1 MSEEKEIQNK
11 DVENV
16 KKSEDVTNNGKNK
29 KIIAISLVSLVGII
43 ALIAIIIFVIG
54 ALGKP
59 SKKVSEQLV
68 KDYLEAVNDDDGDKF
83 TDLIDLSGYVI
94 YKEEDLK
101 KFDNKYKDKEKYL
114 KKYMEEKSY
123 DEKADVKDAIAKTFK
138 NNSSYKHNE
147 YSLKEITSIKKSEK
161 SKKVVV
167 IKAKVK
173 SKSKY
178 YDSTDTVNLKMYV
191 VKVSGEYKIV
201 GAELD

>member
-29 KIIAISLVSLVGII
+29 KIIAISLVSLVGVI

-101 KFDNKYKDKEKYL
+101 KFDNKYKDKEKHL
-114 KKYMEEKSY
+114 KII
-123 DEKADVKDAIAKTFK
+123 V
-138 NNSSYKHNE
+138 H
-147 YSLKEITSIKKSEK
+147 TSIMN
-161 SKKVVV
+161 
-167 IKAKVK
+167 IH
-173 SKSKY
+173 
-178 YDSTDTVNLKMYV
+178 
-191 VKVSGEYKIV
+191 
-201 GAELD
+201 